1 MKKEK
6 KVKKKLNKNE
16 KLEFYENEGIEIDDE
31 DEIFIS
37 EQNES
42 EEENQSDSKKESN
55 ENSINEEEENE
66 SEDDNDKE
74 PRIGLEKINATF
86 YMNATI
92 QCFSKTKKLTDF
104 FLAPNNQ
111 YIILYK
117 IENNNY
123 KSELT
128 TTYYE
133 VIKNLWDKKNK
144 KGYNAIN
151 FKEKLIQMNQLF
163 KGYNPGCP
171 KDLIDFILN
180 RLHEELNKKDKY
192 HVTDE
197 NNKKDKIYYQYDRNQ
212 MINMFIEEYKR
223 DYKSIISDLFFG
235 ISENIS
241 ECINCK
247 KRNKEQGLKMKY
259 KYDFQVFHYLVFPLE
274 EVRYYRN
281 EKFMKINADIMTPN
295 MMTDILSNNR
305 VFITDCFE
313 YYQKTKFMKGENK
326 MYCNVCKKDRETN
339 FKTKIFTPPNIM
351 ILILDR
357 GDGFQYNVGLDF
369 LPSIDI
375 TQYIDNNYAKGEK
388 AEYDLYAVLTY
399 VGESEKA
406 GHYIAFCKSHD
417 KYKKWICYNDN
428 HVAEIIDF
436 ISQIHNYGTPYALFY
451 ERK

>member
-1 MKKEK
+1 
-6 KVKKKLNKNE
+6 
-16 KLEFYENEGIEIDDE
+16 
-31 DEIFIS
+31 
-37 EQNES
+37 
-42 EEENQSDSKKESN
+42 
-55 ENSINEEEENE
+55 
-66 SEDDNDKE
+66 
-74 PRIGLEKINATF
+74 
-86 YMNATI
+86 
-92 QCFSKTKKLTDF
+92 
-104 FLAPNNQ
+104 
-111 YIILYK
+111 
-117 IENNNY
+117 
-123 KSELT
+123 
-128 TTYYE
+128 
-133 VIKNLWDKKNK
+133 
-144 KGYNAIN
+144 
-151 FKEKLIQMNQLF
+151 
-163 KGYNPGCP
+163 
-171 KDLIDFILN
+171 
-180 RLHEELNKKDKY
+180 
-192 HVTDE
+192 
-197 NNKKDKIYYQYDRNQ
+197 
-212 MINMFIEEYKR
+212 
-223 DYKSIISDLFFG
+223 
-235 ISENIS
+235 
-241 ECINCK
+241 
-247 KRNKEQGLKMKY
+247 MKY
-259 KYDFQVFHYLVFPLE
+259 KYEFQVFNYLVLPLE